1 MPVAQPRFSE
11 RGSTLLEVLIAVL
24 VLSVGLLG
32 ALKLQ
37 TLGMRQN
44 SDSRY
49 VLTAASLGQ
58 DAMDQIGYVRSSST
72 DWTLL
77 KTAKA
82 TDADTTPVLKWLY
95 HVQTSLPAGKAAIS
109 CTGGECTVT
118 LYWTP
123 PGAEEMKAIYVVRT

>member
-58 DAMDQIGYVRSSST
+58 DAMDQISYARLTSPNWIVVKT
-72 DWTLL
+72 D
-77 KTAKA
+77 TAPA
-82 TDADTTPVLKWLY
+82 TPATPKEKWLKQ
-95 HVQTSLPAGKAAIS
+95 VQSSLPAGKAEIS
-109 CTGGECTVT
+109 NDSGLYTVT

-123 PGAEEMKAIYVVRT
+123 PGADETKAIYVVHN

>member
-58 DAMDQIGYVRSSST
+58 DALDQISYVRSAST
-72 DWTLL
+72 DWSLE
-77 KTAKA
+77 KT
-82 TDADTTPVLKWLY
+82 DTAPASPSTPKEKWLKQ
-95 HVQTSLPAGKAAIS
+95 VQSSLPGGKAEIS
-109 CTGGECTVT
+109 CTGGVCTVK

-123 PGAEEMKAIYVVRT
+123 PGAEEIKAIYVVRT

>member
-1 MPVAQPRFSE
+1 MPVVQPRSSE
-11 RGSTLLEVLIAVL
+11 QGSTLLEVLIAVL

-58 DAMDQIGYVRSSST
+58 DAMDQIGYVRSTST
-72 DWTLL
+72 DWTLA
-77 KTAKA
+77 KTATA
-82 TDADTTPVLKWLY
+82 TEADTTPVQIWLY
-95 HVQTSLPAGKAAIS
+95 HVQTSLPAGKAEIS
-109 CTGGECTVT
+109 CANSVCTVKI
-118 LYWTP
+118 YWTP
-123 PGAEEMKAIYVVRT
+123 PGADEMKAVYVVRS

>member
-1 MPVAQPRFSE
+1 MPVVQPRSSE
-11 RGSTLLEVLIAVL
+11 QGSTLLEVLIAVL

-58 DAMDQIGYVRSSST
+58 DAMDQISYVRSGST
-72 DWTLL
+72 NWTLV
-77 KTAKA
+77 KTATA
-82 TDADTTPVLKWLY
+82 SEADTTPVKKWLY
-95 HVQTSLPAGKAAIS
+95 HVQTSLPAGKAEIS
-109 CTGGECTVT
+109 CASSVCTVKI
-118 LYWTP
+118 YWTP
-123 PGAEEMKAIYVVRT
+123 PGADEMKAVYVVRS